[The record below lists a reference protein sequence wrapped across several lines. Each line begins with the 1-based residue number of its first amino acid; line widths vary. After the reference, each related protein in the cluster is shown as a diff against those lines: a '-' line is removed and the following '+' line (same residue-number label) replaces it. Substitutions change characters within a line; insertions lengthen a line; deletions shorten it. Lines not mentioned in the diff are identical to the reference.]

1 MSRFA
6 CVWWLLLLAVVGAH
20 ARHLH
25 HSYDS
30 DESVLTVG
38 GLRFEI
44 SGDWQPQAPETS
56 ARAGQWTIPPPDG
69 PPGDGVEVVAFFFGP
84 GVGGTAQQNIDGWA
98 DALTTPDGHP
108 VTAAPT
114 KRTVA
119 GHAITEV
126 LLTGTYAQTNP
137 QPGLPP
143 TPKPGYALL
152 GAVIEN
158 PGGNIYWRLTG
169 PVAQITALAPVVDRM
184 IAGLRSLPPAAPAPP
199 P

>member
-1 MSRFA
+1 M
-6 CVWWLLLLAVVGAH
+6 VGAS

-25 HSYDS
+25 HYDDADIS
-30 DESVLTVG
+30 ILKVG

-44 SGDWQPQAPETS
+44 PGDWQAETPETS
-56 ARAGQWTIPPPDG
+56 ARAGQWVIAPPGG

-84 GVGGTAQQNIDGWA
+84 GVGGTTQQNIDGWA
-98 DALTTPDGHP
+98 STLTTPDGQP

-119 GHAITEV
+119 GHAVTEV

-143 TPKPGYALL
+143 TPRPGYALL

-158 PGGNIYWRLTG
+158 PGGTIYWRLTG
-169 PVAQITALAPVVDRM
+169 PAAQVSALVPEVDRM
-184 IAGLRSLPPAAPAPP
+184 IADLRALPPAAPAPSP
-199 P
+199 